1 MAIGTGIFS
10 APTKETDVAKPEW
23 GTKRICANCSARFY
37 DLKRHPIVCPKCEA
51 VFDPAQLTRL
61 KRSRSTPP
69 PEPAKKVEAK
79 DEAAKVADVDADGDD
94 DADVEDDDDSVLED
108 ASDLAGDGDIEEI
121 VDVAEKEK
129 TED

>member
-1 MAIGTGIFS
+1 M
-10 APTKETDVAKPEW
+10 VKPEW
-23 GTKRICANCSARFY
+23 GTKRICANCSAPFY

-61 KRSRSTPP
+61 KRSRNTPP

-79 DEAAKVADVDADGDD
+79 EETKKADDAEAVDE
-94 DADVEDDDDSVLED
+94 ADVEDVDDDDDDSVLED

-129 TED
+129 TDE